1 MLLSRAEALLRRAG
15 EGKLAQLKYNDGHL
29 EIDIDKHQV
38 LVKGKP
44 IKLTPIEFRLL
55 LYMQQHSGKAL
66 TYEQILDNVW
76 GDEYRGS
83 VNFVHVYISH
93 LRNKIEKDARKPRY
107 IQSVHGVGY
116 IFERGELI

>member
-1 MLLSRAEALLRRAG
+1 M
-15 EGKLAQLKYNDGHL
+15 KYNDGHL

-55 LYMQQHSGKAL
+55 LYMQQHSGKVL
-66 TYEQILDNVW
+66 SYEQILDNVW

-93 LRNKIEKDARKPRY
+93 LRGKIEKDARNPKY

-116 IFERGELI
+116 MFERGELI